1 MNRAV
6 FLDRDGTLNEE
17 VGYVNHASRFQV
29 FPWAA
34 EAVRLINQA
43 GYKVIVLTNQSGV
56 ARGLF
61 SDSLVHEVH
70 YKLETELNKQ
80 GARLDAI
87 YYCPHHPSGR
97 VAPYCVECDCRKP
110 RPGMVE
116 RAQREFDLDLGRC
129 YFVGDRYLD
138 VSLAHT
144 VGARGILVLTGYGL
158 GERDYQQMTW
168 PRQPDHIAEHLL
180 DAVRWIIAH
189 EHSDR

>member
-1 MNRAV
+1 MNRAI

-17 VGYVNHASRFQV
+17 VGYVNHASRFRL
-29 FPWAA
+29 FPWTA

-43 GYKVIVLTNQSGV
+43 GYKAIVLTNQSGV

-61 SDSLVHEVH
+61 TEALVHDVH
-70 YKLETELNKQ
+70 RKLETELGEQ

-87 YYCPHHPSGR
+87 YYCPHHPSGA
-97 VAPYCVECDCRKP
+97 VASYRLDCECRKP

-116 RAQREFDLDLGRC
+116 RAQREFHLDLSRC

-138 VSLAHT
+138 VSLAHA

-158 GERDYQQMTW
+158 GERDHQQAAW
-168 PRQPDHIAEHLL
+168 PRPPDYIAEDLL

-189 EHSDR
+189 ERSHR